1 MTSIPVSSQTDPF
14 TDFQSPFS
22 ETDFRLLF
30 TRHPTPMWLYDPSS
44 LKFLLLNDAAFHF
57 YGYNAEQM
65 HAMTVLDIRPASE
78 HERMLAAIHAETD
91 FEKPRIWQH
100 LKADGEVIDVI
111 TYGRRTI
118 FNGKPAILV
127 IIQDQTEIRKAR
139 HEISQTRS
147 LLDSLI
153 TNLPIGVFVK
163 DMHDD
168 GRYVLFNEA
177 ASSITGKHATDVLGK
192 PDHQIFDAES
202 AHSFV
207 RQDMHVMENDNILTV
222 ESEVPR
228 HNHSRHVRVM
238 KRTIPA
244 HGGEA
249 PRYLIG
255 LMEDITEEQ
264 ALQAHLAYTA
274 LHDALTNLPN
284 RVYFSHHTAGLFND
298 TNANPNQAP
307 ETKQGHA
314 LLFLDVD
321 HFKHINDSIGHAA
334 GDALLCQVARRLTG
348 FLQPQDFVARLG
360 GDEFALVHPFSTDN
374 HDHHQDICQFVEDII
389 ELFRLPFD
397 LDGSPEYIGC
407 TIGVVLAPDDGT
419 DIDTLLRNADLAL
432 YAAKAERRGT
442 YRFYEPAMRIAVEK
456 RHRTALELH
465 AAMQN
470 NEFVLFYQPV
480 FSLTTDRITGCEAL
494 LRWQHPTRGLV
505 TPDEFIPVAED
516 TGIISAIGAWVL
528 RQACKDAINW
538 SEKIKVSVNLSPVQ
552 FNTRGLLDMVKSAL
566 EESGLQANRLE
577 LEITENVLLSNTEK
591 NTNLLFDLRQLGVS
605 IAMDDFGTGY
615 SSLNYLRT
623 FPFDKIKIDRSFVS
637 NIDNDKRNLAIIQAV
652 VSLGSAFNI
661 ITTAEGVETQEQ
673 LIRLKDEQFG
683 EVQGFFTA
691 KPMPQQEVCAFISS
705 RDASNSIWLLKNAVQ
720 NPSILAQ

>member
-1 MTSIPVSSQTDPF
+1 MTLNPVTSPTDPF
-14 TDFQSPFS
+14 APFQSPFS

-30 TRHPTPMWLYDPSS
+30 TNHPTPMWLYDPLS
-44 LKFLLLNDAAFHF
+44 LKFLLLNDAAFAF
-57 YGYNAEQM
+57 YGYTDEQM
-65 HAMTVLDIRPASE
+65 STMTVLDIRPPSE
-78 HERMLAAIHAETD
+78 HERMLAAIRAEND
-91 FEKPRIWQH
+91 FETPKIWQH
-100 LKADGEVIDVI
+100 LNAAGEIIDVI
-111 TYGRRTI
+111 TYGRRTS

-139 HEISQTRS
+139 DEINQTRS

-153 TNLPIGVFVK
+153 KNLPIGVFVK
-163 DMHDD
+163 DMLDD

-177 ASSITGKHATDVLGK
+177 ASSITGIEATEVIGK
-192 PDHQIFDAES
+192 PDHQIFDTES
-202 AHSFV
+202 ARNFTS
-207 RQDMHVMENDNILTV
+207 QDMQVMENDNILTI
-222 ESEVPR
+222 ESEVSR

-244 HGGEA
+244 PWGET

-264 ALQAHLAYTA
+264 AVQAHLTYTA

-284 RVYFSHHTAGLFND
+284 RVYFSHHTAGLFN
-298 TNANPNQAP
+298 AASSKSGQSR
-307 ETKQGHA
+307 GHA

-348 FLQPQDFVARLG
+348 FLQSDDFLARLG
-360 GDEFALVHPFSTDN
+360 GDEFALVHPYNADDP
-374 HDHHQDICQFVEDII
+374 DHHHQICRFTEDII
-389 ELFRLPFD
+389 ELFRQPFD

-407 TIGVVLAPDDGT
+407 TIGVVLAPHDGS

-432 YAAKAERRGT
+432 YAAKADRRGT
-442 YRFYEPAMRIAVEK
+442 YRFYEQAMRIAVEK

-465 AAMQN
+465 AALQN

-505 TPDEFIPVAED
+505 APDDFIPVAED
-516 TGIISAIGAWVL
+516 TGIISAIGTWVV

-566 EESGLQANRLE
+566 EESGLHPSRLE
-577 LEITENVLLSNTEK
+577 LEITETVLLSNTEK

-683 EVQGFFTA
+683 EVQGFFTG
-691 KPMPQQEVCAFISS
+691 KPMPQHEVCNFISS
-705 RDASNSIWLLKNAVQ
+705 RDASNSIWLLKNTVQ
-720 NPSILAQ
+720 NHTITPQ